1 MFGYS
6 FQWQS
11 SYNINDVI
19 IVHTPVGRRV
29 RSLMQVLLLQRSLV
43 GNAPCTL
50 IETVK
55 CDAEERSAIADLV
68 ETQHYFF
75 PDCHPISEL

>member
-29 RSLMQVLLLQRSLV
+29 RSLMQVLLQSDRFW
-43 GNAPCTL
+43 GTHHA
-50 IETVK
+50 
-55 CDAEERSAIADLV
+55 
-68 ETQHYFF
+68 H
-75 PDCHPISEL
+75 